1 MSNQFSATLPGT
13 RPGKL
18 LLAIPSKGRLMEET
32 VAAMAR
38 GGLTLRASGNE
49 RGYRREIIGEDD
61 VDVIFMSASEIARQL
76 KAGRVHLGVTGED
89 LIREEIL
96 DADERVV
103 MALKLGFGHADVVV
117 AVPQCWLDVAS
128 MANLQEMARTFHR
141 RHGRR
146 LRVATKY
153 MHLTRTYFR
162 DRGVTDYLIVESLGA
177 TEGTPASGTA
187 DMIVDIT
194 STGST
199 LRANG
204 LKILSDGVILK
215 SEANLVAS
223 RAATRS
229 SAAAAAEA
237 RVLAQL
243 GLAIAAKG

>member
-1 MSNQFSATLPGT
+1 MNETLPGT

-18 LLAIPSKGRLMEET
+18 LIAIPSKGRLMEDT

-38 GGLTLRASGNE
+38 AGLVLRQSGNE
-49 RGYRREIIGEDD
+49 RGYRREVEGEDD
-61 VDVIFMSASEIARQL
+61 IDVIFVSAGEIARQL

-96 DADERVV
+96 NADERVD
-103 MALKLGFGHADVVV
+103 MAMKLGFGHADVVV

-128 MANLQEMARTFHR
+128 MANLAEMARTFR
-141 RHGRR
+141 RQHGRR
-146 LRVATKY
+146 LKVATKY
-153 MHLTRTYFR
+153 MHLTRTFFR
-162 DRGVTDYLIVESLGA
+162 EKGVTDYLIVESLGA

-187 DMIVDIT
+187 DLIVDIT

-199 LRANG
+199 LRANS

-223 RAATRS
+223 RSAIRS
-229 SAAAAAEA
+229 EAAAAVEQ
-237 RVLAQL
+237 RVLA
-243 GLAIAAKG
+243 AMRKAMP

>member
-1 MSNQFSATLPGT
+1 MSDLPAAALPGT

-38 GGLTLRASGNE
+38 AGLKLRASGNE
-49 RGYRREIIGEDD
+49 RGYRREILGEDD
-61 VDVIFMSASEIARQL
+61 IDVLFVSASEIARQL

-96 DADERVV
+96 NADERVD

-141 RHGRR
+141 NHGRR

-153 MHLTRTYFR
+153 MHLTREYFR
-162 DRGVTDYLIVESLGA
+162 DKGVTDYLIVESLGA

-223 RAATRS
+223 RAASRIPS
-229 SAAAAAEA
+229 ISKLEA

-243 GLAIAAKG
+243 RQAIAANA